1 MSRRATVFVDS
12 DESAALRSASSSSP
26 QRPSRRPTVFV
37 DRDGTLNVDQVRG
50 VDVATLRLM
59 PHAAEAMRLWRDAGW
74 RIVVVS
80 NQSGIG
86 RGLYTEADM
95 HAFHRA
101 LEARLGVAPDAY
113 DWCPHV
119 PDAGCACR
127 KPGTRMYERTAQR
140 LGIDLRESFVVGD
153 SWRDVLAGQRI
164 GARATVLVPSPG
176 RDDAKEAREAV
187 GEPPVPSFVAR
198 DLREAARWTLAQG

>member
-1 MSRRATVFVDS
+1 VTRRAI
-12 DESAALRSASSSSP
+12 
-26 QRPSRRPTVFV
+26 FV

-50 VDVATLRLM
+50 VDVAKLQLM
-59 PHAAEAMRLWRDAGW
+59 PHAAEAMRAWRDAGW

-80 NQSGIG
+80 NQSGLG
-86 RGLYTEADM
+86 RGLYTEAQM

-113 DWCPHV
+113 DWCPHL

-127 KPGTRMYERTAQR
+127 KPGTQMFDRTAAR
-140 LGIDLRESFVVGD
+140 LGVDLHESIVVGD
-153 SWRDVLAGQRI
+153 SWRDVLAGQRA

-176 RDDAKEAREAV
+176 RDDDAEARAAV
-187 GEPPVPSFVAR
+187 GEPPKPSYVAR
-198 DLREAARWTLAQG
+198 DLLDAARWTLRV